1 MYYCLILYS
10 YTHCT
15 FEQMGVQ
22 AICTYEQ
29 VFRIA
34 EQIDTKK
41 GSIAAPPTKIN
52 YTTTEHSSVYRSPL
66 QRQIVYFVYHHQR
79 PFYRMSAMLHSC

>member
-22 AICTYEQ
+22 AICTDEQ

-41 GSIAAPPTKIN
+41 GSIAAPKLKLTILPLSIPQFTN
-52 YTTTEHSSVYRSPL
+52 LLFRDRLYTSFIIIKDLFTE
-66 QRQIVYFVYHHQR
+66 
-79 PFYRMSAMLHSC
+79 

>member
-22 AICTYEQ
+22 AICTDEQ

-41 GSIAAPPTKIN
+41 GASLPPTKLTILPLSIPQFTN
-52 YTTTEHSSVYRSPL
+52 LLFRDRLYTSFIIIKDLFTE
-66 QRQIVYFVYHHQR
+66 
-79 PFYRMSAMLHSC
+79 

>member
-22 AICTYEQ
+22 AICTDEQ

-41 GSIAAPPTKIN
+41 GSIAAPQLKLTILPLSIPQFTN
-52 YTTTEHSSVYRSPL
+52 LLFRDRLYTSFIIIKDLFTE
-66 QRQIVYFVYHHQR
+66 
-79 PFYRMSAMLHSC
+79 

>member
-22 AICTYEQ
+22 AICTDEQ

-41 GSIAAPPTKIN
+41 GSIAAPPQLKLTILPLSIPQFTN
-52 YTTTEHSSVYRSPL
+52 LLFGDRLYTSFIIIKDLFTE
-66 QRQIVYFVYHHQR
+66 
-79 PFYRMSAMLHSC
+79 

>member
-22 AICTYEQ
+22 AICTDEQ

-34 EQIDTKK
+34 EQIYTKK
-41 GSIAAPPTKIN
+41 GASLPPN
-52 YTTTEHSSVYRSPL
+52 
-66 QRQIVYFVYHHQR
+66 
-79 PFYRMSAMLHSC
+79 

>member
-22 AICTYEQ
+22 AICTDEQ
-29 VFRIA
+29 VFRMA

-41 GSIAAPPTKIN
+41 GSIAAPILKLTILPLSIPQFTN
-52 YTTTEHSSVYRSPL
+52 LLFRDRLYTSFIIIKDLFTE
-66 QRQIVYFVYHHQR
+66 
-79 PFYRMSAMLHSC
+79 

>member
-22 AICTYEQ
+22 AICTDEQ

-41 GSIAAPPTKIN
+41 GSIAAPPN
-52 YTTTEHSSVYRSPL
+52 
-66 QRQIVYFVYHHQR
+66 
-79 PFYRMSAMLHSC
+79 

>member
-22 AICTYEQ
+22 AICTDEQ

-41 GSIAAPPTKIN
+41 GASLPPKQN
-52 YTTTEHSSVYRSPL
+52 
-66 QRQIVYFVYHHQR
+66 
-79 PFYRMSAMLHSC
+79 

>member
-22 AICTYEQ
+22 AICTDEQ

-41 GSIAAPPTKIN
+41 REHRCPPQLKLTILPLSIPQFTN
-52 YTTTEHSSVYRSPL
+52 LLFRDRLYTSFIIIKDLFTE
-66 QRQIVYFVYHHQR
+66 
-79 PFYRMSAMLHSC
+79 

>member
-22 AICTYEQ
+22 AICTDEQ

-41 GSIAAPPTKIN
+41 GSIAAPN
-52 YTTTEHSSVYRSPL
+52 
-66 QRQIVYFVYHHQR
+66 
-79 PFYRMSAMLHSC
+79 